1 VTEQLLAFAAVAALM
16 TLTPGAD
23 TAFVIRSAL
32 VSGRVTAAAG
42 GLGVCLGVLSWGAAT
57 ALGLSALVAASE
69 TAYLVLRIAGVAY
82 LVWLGGRM
90 LWRASRRATAASD
103 EEAVLPPP
111 TSPVRAFGQGLLTNL
126 LNPKV
131 GVFYATLLPPFI
143 PAGAPVL
150 GTSVLL
156 AGVHVSEGILWF
168 AVLIWLTDQL
178 GRWLRRPSTLRVIDA
193 LTGTVL
199 IGFAAR
205 LALAARPT
213 AS

>member
-1 VTEQLLAFAAVAALM
+1 MTERLLAFAAVAALM

-69 TAYLVLRIAGVAY
+69 TAYLVLRVVGAAY

-90 LWRASRRATAASD
+90 LWRAFRRVAAAD
-103 EEAVLPPP
+103 EEATLPPP
-111 TSPVRAFGQGLLTNL
+111 TGPVRAFGQGLLTNL

-143 PAGAPVL
+143 PDGAPVL

-178 GRWLRRPSTLRVIDA
+178 GRWLRRPSTLRMIDA

-205 LALAARPT
+205 LAVAARPST
-213 AS
+213 G

>member
-1 VTEQLLAFAAVAALM
+1 MTESLVAFAAVAALM

-69 TAYLVLRIAGVAY
+69 TAYLVLRIVGAGY
-82 LVWLGGRM
+82 LLWLGGRL
-90 LWRASRRATAASD
+90 LWRAARPVAVAAA
-103 EEAVLPPP
+103 EARPAA

-143 PAGAPVL
+143 PDGAPVL
-150 GTSVLL
+150 GTSLLL

-178 GRWLRRPSTLRVIDA
+178 GRWLRRPGTLRVIDA
-193 LTGTVL
+193 VTGTVL
-199 IGFAAR
+199 LGFAAR
-205 LALAARPT
+205 LALGARPAT
-213 AS
+213 G